1 MCVAHT
7 RSFPR
12 RNVMTR
18 RDNECA
24 SVPLYIPFYRA
35 QSLQIGITDV
45 LFNLTVEMSL
55 LDIWLSLPI
64 TKAESNVAD
73 LQCWKKTL
81 ISSRLRNIDLIFFVG
96 KENVNG
102 SSSKLFLIFQFIL
115 FLLCSQI
122 FFVFLYIL
130 LYYSPSQTL
139 ELLDRSS
146 PNVYTM

>member
-1 MCVAHT
+1 
-7 RSFPR
+7 
-12 RNVMTR
+12 MTR

-73 LQCWKKTL
+73 LQC
-81 ISSRLRNIDLIFFVG
+81 
-96 KENVNG
+96 
-102 SSSKLFLIFQFIL
+102 
-115 FLLCSQI
+115 
-122 FFVFLYIL
+122 
-130 LYYSPSQTL
+130 
-139 ELLDRSS
+139 
-146 PNVYTM
+146 